1 MTNMEMNVDKAGK
14 LHITIDLN
22 REAGFSKTGKSMIV
36 ATTNGNQVV
45 PFHGNGQNGGQNG
58 GKVTYLGVNCY
69 RK

>member
-45 PFHGNGQNGGQNG
+45 PFQNG